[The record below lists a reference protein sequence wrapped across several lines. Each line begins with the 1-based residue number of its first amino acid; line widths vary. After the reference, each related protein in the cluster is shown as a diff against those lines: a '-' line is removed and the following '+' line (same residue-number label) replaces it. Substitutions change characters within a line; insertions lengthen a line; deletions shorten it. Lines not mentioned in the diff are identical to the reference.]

1 MKLVNSFLILLIASY
16 THGITTEEKERLN
29 EDCLL
34 ELEPYNSCE
43 FHFINVPES
52 EIAQSCE
59 YYKNNACYEFF
70 RDPYVYAPT
79 CLRAELYYTYSLL
92 EYLSFKIYLYK
103 MMCEKNFEGQPCEI
117 NKIYTEEIDF
127 DQLDEVTLVNCRT
140 PRCTEAYLNLL
151 KSSVAYADKENS
163 NDLEV
168 VEEKI
173 NFLFSDECRSQIVV
187 NTTSTSKV
195 ESTTLETTS
204 TLTDVFTLVNDG
216 ETTSSTTNIKE
227 TPSTTTNNFTYN
239 DATSTTSNVEETT
252 STLINVFTLIN
263 DDEATSTTTNVEES
277 PSTITSA

>member
-1 MKLVNSFLILLIASY
+1 
-16 THGITTEEKERLN
+16 
-29 EDCLL
+29 
-34 ELEPYNSCE
+34 
-43 FHFINVPES
+43 
-52 EIAQSCE
+52 
-59 YYKNNACYEFF
+59 
-70 RDPYVYAPT
+70 
-79 CLRAELYYTYSLL
+79 
-92 EYLSFKIYLYK
+92 

-277 PSTITSA
+277 PSTITSAKIVTFTRGHGKITRSTTTSKFKKSPSTTTTIKKGFFNHF